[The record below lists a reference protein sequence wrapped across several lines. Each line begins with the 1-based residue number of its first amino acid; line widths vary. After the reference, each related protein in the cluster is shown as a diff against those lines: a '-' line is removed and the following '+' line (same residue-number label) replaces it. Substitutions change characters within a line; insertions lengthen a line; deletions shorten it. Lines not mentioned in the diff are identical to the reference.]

1 MNYYTKK
8 KKKVNINKIINRKY
22 IDIINFL
29 LFQYQ
34 KYDLWLVMIKSISI
48 LFGINF
54 FFILFRI
61 THLQISLNGN
71 LFTLQPPILYTD
83 RLL

>member
-54 FFILFRI
+54 FFYFI
-61 THLQISLNGN
+61 
-71 LFTLQPPILYTD
+71 
-83 RLL
+83 